1 MPESAEATVPDPTR
15 LFDLSG
21 RTALITGGSRGLGR
35 QMALAF
41 ARQGADL
48 VIASRSLDSCQETAH
63 EVERATGRR
72 CLPYAC
78 HVGRWSELEGLA
90 EFAWKE
96 LGGLDILVNNAGKSP
111 LYETVLD
118 INEQLWDSVLG
129 LNLKGPFRLSALIGS
144 RMVERSRAMGRTGS
158 IINISSIAAI
168 HPTPDVLPYTAAKAG
183 LNAITIG
190 LAQTFG
196 PHVRVNCIMPGSFR
210 TDISKAW
217 NWDLVDQSM
226 KRIAMK
232 RVGEPHEIVGS
243 ALFLASDAGSY
254 TTGAVF
260 TVDGGVPT

>member
-1 MPESAEATVPDPTR
+1 MPESTDETIPDPAR

-21 RTALITGGSRGLGR
+21 RTALVTGGSRGLGR
-35 QMALAF
+35 QMAFAF
-41 ARQGADL
+41 ARQGADV
-48 VIASRSLDSCQETAH
+48 VIASRSLESCQETARD
-63 EVERATGRR
+63 VEAATGRR
-72 CLPYAC
+72 CVPYAC

-90 EFAWKE
+90 DFAWNE

-111 LYETVLD
+111 LYESVLD

-129 LNLKGPFRLSALIGS
+129 LNLKGPFRLSALVGT
-144 RMVERSRAMGRTGS
+144 RMAERSRATGRTGS

-217 NWDLVDQSM
+217 NWNLVDQSM

-232 RVGEPHEIVGS
+232 RVGEPHEIVGA

>member
-1 MPESAEATVPDPTR
+1 MSRPPDENSPDPSR

-41 ARQGADL
+41 ARQGADV
-48 VIASRSLDSCQETAH
+48 VIASRSLESCQETAR
-63 EVERATGRR
+63 EIQAATGRR
-72 CLPYAC
+72 CIPRAC
-78 HVGRWSELEGLA
+78 HVGRWSELEDLA
-90 EFAWKE
+90 NFAWDE
-96 LGGLDILVNNAGKSP
+96 LGGIDILVNNAGKSP

-129 LNLKGPFRLSALIGS
+129 LNLKGPFRLSALVGS
-144 RMVERSRAMGRTGS
+144 RMVERSRASGRSGS

-183 LNAITIG
+183 LNALTIG
-190 LAQTFG
+190 FAQTFG

-232 RVGEPHEIVGS
+232 RVGEPHEIVGA

>member
-1 MPESAEATVPDPTR
+1 MPASDDESLPDPAH
-15 LFDLSG
+15 LFDLTG
-21 RTALITGGSRGLGR
+21 RTALVTGGSRGLGR
-35 QMALAF
+35 QMAFAF
-41 ARQGADL
+41 ARQGADV
-48 VIASRSLDSCQETAH
+48 VIASRSLESCQETAR
-63 EVERATGRR
+63 EIETATGRR

-78 HVGRWSELEGLA
+78 HVGHWSELEGLA
-90 EFAWKE
+90 DFAWNE
-96 LGGLDILVNNAGKSP
+96 LDGIDILVNNAGKSP

-129 LNLKGPFRLSALIGS
+129 LNLKGPFRLSALVGS
-144 RMVERSRAMGRTGS
+144 RMVERGRSSGRTGS

-226 KRIAMK
+226 KRIAAK
-232 RVGEPHEIVGS
+232 RVGEPHEIVGA

>member
-1 MPESAEATVPDPTR
+1 MPASADETVPDPAR
-15 LFDLSG
+15 LFDLTG
-21 RTALITGGSRGLGR
+21 RTTLVTGGSRGLGR

-41 ARQGADL
+41 ARQGADV
-48 VIASRSLDSCQETAH
+48 VIASRSLESCQETAR
-63 EVERATGRR
+63 EVEAATGRR

-90 EFAWKE
+90 DFAWNE

-129 LNLKGPFRLSALIGS
+129 LNLKGPFRLSALVGS
-144 RMVERSRAMGRTGS
+144 RMVERSRATGRGGS

-196 PHVRVNCIMPGSFR
+196 PNVRVNCIMPGSFR

-226 KRIAMK
+226 KRIAAK
-232 RVGEPHEIVGS
+232 RVGEPHEIVGA
-243 ALFLASDAGSY
+243 ALFLASEAGSY